1 MEEQMNTTELKIL
14 FQDMIRQIHAGNKT
28 MAMELEKSRRI
39 EMALR
44 FLDDHNFLLPVQ
56 EKLQRKKIRRK
67 SKKMREVSI
76 HIDQSRCTVCGK
88 CVDVCRQHVLSVV
101 KTPMHKQIAITDPAR
116 CIGCLR
122 CMNSCNHQA
131 IAVTRYR

>member
-1 MEEQMNTTELKIL
+1 MEEQINTGELKIL
-14 FQDMIRQIHAGNKT
+14 FQDMIRQINASNKT
-28 MAMELEKSRRI
+28 IVLELEKSQRI

-44 FLDDHNFLLPVQ
+44 LLCSNDFLLPVQ
-56 EKLQRKKIRRK
+56 EKLHQRRIKR
-67 SKKMREVSI
+67 KKMREVSI
-76 HIDQSRCTVCGK
+76 HIDQSRCTICGK

-101 KTPMHKQIAITDPAR
+101 KTPFHKQIAVTDPAS